1 MWPEV
6 SGPPGHVGIPPPLWL
21 SSSEAPSPG
30 PLATAP
36 EAPDVQPEAF
46 AWSWL
51 ASVWSGAR
59 PLPRTPVRGV
69 ALGSLT
75 VPSGFLPRPR
85 SPPASVFQSVDI
97 TALFLCRPLSFRPPG
112 DQARGGLTDRHGPCS
127 WARAPSPR
135 APGVA
140 TLTPRR
146 AGGSTRSWPLALG
159 REWARASWPSPR
171 FWPAECLGAVKPVT
185 EGRTSQNIPKSG

>member
-6 SGPPGHVGIPPPLWL
+6 SGLPGHVGIPPPLWL
-21 SSSEAPSPG
+21 SSSAAPSPG

-97 TALFLCRPLSFRPPG
+97 TALFLCRPLAFGHLGTKPG
-112 DQARGGLTDRHGPCS
+112 AGSPTDTG
-127 WARAPSPR
+127 R
-135 APGVA
+135 APGHVRPPPVH
-140 TLTPRR
+140 LEWPRSR
-146 AGGSTRSWPLALG
+146 RGELAGPHAAGLWPWGGSGRGPAGLRPDSGPQSVLG
-159 REWARASWPSPR
+159 
-171 FWPAECLGAVKPVT
+171 L
-185 EGRTSQNIPKSG
+185 